1 MMFNWKFLL
10 ATTAMTAL
18 FVSCSNETAVTEPSI
33 PTSEHSSSIIKEP
46 EIKNTEA
53 PSKKAAEQA
62 QKQNEMIQEQAM
74 RKAEAEAVAAQEK
87 AKLLAEKKAHA
98 AKEARLRAEADA
110 KAAKE
115 AEQAE
120 AQRRR
125 AQERAAME
133 QQRIKE
139 AQAQAQAQATREA
152 QIAKDAQIREN
163 QQAQVARDTQ
173 QAASVPI
180 IAEPAAPVNIN
191 PNAPY
196 NAFLSKYVSSVN
208 GINLVA
214 YDKVTPADRA
224 QLQAYIEKLSTMD
237 IEALPRD
244 AEMATWF
251 NLYNAKTIEL
261 ILENYPTKSIR
272 KISNPWKRKRLV
284 VNGKKMS
291 LDDIE
296 HGTVRRKY
304 NEPRVHYAFN
314 CASIGCPNVKRSAW
328 EASTLEAD
336 LAQASRDFIASD
348 RGVAVRDG
356 KIIAS
361 SIFKWYKKDFGGN
374 EAGILAHLRQYAS
387 GSKKAALEA
396 TNNIN
401 KYDYDWDLNIR

>member
-1 MMFNWKFLL
+1 MFNWKFLL

-18 FVSCSNETAVTEPSI
+18 FVSCSNETAVTEPST

-53 PSKKAAEQA
+53 ASKKAAEQA
-62 QKQNEMIQEQAM
+62 QKQKEMIKEQAM
-74 RKAEAEAVAAQEK
+74 RKTEAEAVAAQEK

-110 KAAKE
+110 KAAKD

-125 AQERAAME
+125 AQERAAIE
-133 QQRIKE
+133 KQRLKKE
-139 AQAQAQAQATREA
+139 QAQATREA

-163 QQAQVARDTQ
+163 QQAQVARNTQ
-173 QAASVPI
+173 QAASAPI
-180 IAEPAAPVNIN
+180 IVEPAAPVNIN

-208 GINLVA
+208 GINLVS
-214 YDKVTPADRA
+214 YDKVTSADRE

-251 NLYNAKTIEL
+251 NLYNAKTIDL

-284 VNGKKMS
+284 VNGNKMS